1 MRAQTMTD
9 DWTTDHEH
17 GPYHNHREC
26 ELDADDDDDDSVR
39 SITTD
44 THIILSE
51 TLLMKYDHQ

>member
-1 MRAQTMTD
+1 MNM
-9 DWTTDHEH
+9 DHTH
-17 GPYHNHREC
+17 TYHNHREC
-26 ELDADDDDDDSVR
+26 ELDADADDDDDSVR